1 VGNNVFTYPL
11 SGNTLSSKWDGL
23 NLSLFAFLQEAGF
36 DGKKIN
42 DTKNATIVAA
52 PFTEGQIES
61 KQNWTSYYEQKGV
74 EGMRPAL
81 AYGAQSGL
89 FLDLA
94 KSLRD
99 SKDVESLNKL
109 NGSGSI
115 AGKYATAGA
124 IDILKKAEGRHGMTK
139 VNSRQIYSGST
150 PVTIPLTL
158 KFRAFE
164 DPAKEVEEPIDQLW
178 QWTLPKE
185 IIAGSAL
192 SNFLNRKTGGG
203 AVETLVESLLPSRIP
218 SMLWLQLGGGS
229 GARSFS
235 PMVIESMGHPLKVPR
250 SKDGEM
256 LNVEVQL
263 SLSTLTAMD
272 VLDWK
277 NTRQGQPIKLV
288 QR

>member
-1 VGNNVFTYPL
+1 MAGKL
-11 SGNTLSSKWDGL
+11 LSSKWDGL
-23 NLSLFAFLQEAGF
+23 SPVLFASLYEVGF
-36 DGKKIN
+36 DGYALDGN
-42 DTKNATIVAA
+42 DDPDIVSA
-52 PFTEGQIES
+52 PFTEGQMES

-74 EGMRPAL
+74 EGMRPAI

-94 KSLRD
+94 
-99 SKDVESLNKL
+99 ESLKRGGNSNSLL
-109 NGSGSI
+109 NRAGFNTGAGISGV
-115 AGKYATAGA
+115 KTAEYLSGGA
-124 IDILKKAEGRHGMTK
+124 IDALKSAVGRHGMTK

-158 KFRAFE
+158 KFRAF
-164 DPAKEVEEPIDQLW
+164 DNPAKEVEEPIEQLW
-178 QWTLPKE
+178 QWTLPKT
-185 IIAGSAL
+185 IAAGSAL
-192 SNFLNRKTGGG
+192 SNFLNKDAGKDG
-203 AVETLVESLLPSRIP
+203 VIKTLVESLLPSRIP
-218 SMLWLQLGGGS
+218 PMLWLQLGGGS

-235 PMVIESMGHPLKVPR
+235 PMIIESMGHPLKVPR